1 MSQQETTPES
11 TGSETPAAAAKPPT
25 LSLYAPFTA
34 NASFWAQPPKQRQEA
49 VAALRGDLGRVCQS
63 VAFYQLYPTR
73 GPGAAGG
80 DLLAWMAA
88 EAAEPAAIDLAFR
101 RFTLALAPHR
111 RWFEPGETLWGLTR
125 PSPYVGRE
133 SSTTIDPLTGDRGR
147 LTYLVVYPFVKTHDW
162 YRLEL
167 DDRRRL
173 MGEHIRVGR
182 EYGDVNQLLLYAFGL
197 QDQDF
202 VVVYE
207 CQDLARF
214 SALVHDLRATEAR
227 AYTARDTPIV
237 TALHR
242 PGDQLDALLGRTW
255 PLSELG

>member
-1 MSQQETTPES
+1 MSEEETLPETTA
-11 TGSETPAAAAKPPT
+11 SEAPAAAAKRPT
-25 LSLYAPFTA
+25 LSLFAPFTA
-34 NASFWAQPPKQRQEA
+34 NAAFWALDGCERRR
-49 VAALRGDLGRVCQS
+49 VVTALRDDL
-63 VAFYQLYPTR
+63 VATCESAACYQLYPTR
-73 GPGAAGG
+73 GPADGG
-80 DLLAWMAA
+80 DLLAWVSA
-88 EAAEPAAIDLAFR
+88 EAAEPGAVDAAFR
-101 RFTLALAPHR
+101 AFARATAPHR

-133 SSTTIDPLTGDRGR
+133 SSTTIDPTTGDDGR
-147 LTYLVVYPFVKTHDW
+147 LPYLVVYPFVKTHGW

-182 EYGDVNQLLLYAFGL
+182 QYGDVDQLLLYAFGL

-207 CQDLARF
+207 CADLARF

-227 AYTARDTPIV
+227 GYTARDTPIV

-242 PGDQLDALLGRTW
+242 PGDALPDLFA
-255 PLSELG
+255 